1 MDIVCCVL
9 QKVPK
14 SFNVTSNGQIS
25 KSCLLVMF
33 IIVSIE
39 TVMEEVRNGSKDIQG
54 LSQLFQMLKK
64 NIVLFIKT

>member
-1 MDIVCCVL
+1 
-9 QKVPK
+9 
-14 SFNVTSNGQIS
+14 
-25 KSCLLVMF
+25 MF
-33 IIVSIE
+33 MFVSIE